1 MTQAKD
7 SIHIIG
13 QGEFIKCYSEG
24 ECEHHGEKQDVSV
37 KECCRIRFWLGDLE
51 EMLQKWRVALDWM
64 LSESEG
70 NAIIQ

>member
-24 ECEHHGEKQDVSV
+24 QCEHHGEKQDVSV

-51 EMLQKWRVALDWM
+51 EMLQK
-64 LSESEG
+64 
-70 NAIIQ
+70 